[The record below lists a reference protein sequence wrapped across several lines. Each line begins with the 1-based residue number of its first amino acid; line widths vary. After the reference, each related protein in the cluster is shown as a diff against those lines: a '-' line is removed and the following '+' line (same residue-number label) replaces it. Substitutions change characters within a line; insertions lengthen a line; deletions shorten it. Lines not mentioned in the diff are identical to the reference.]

1 MKKYAVISS
10 FFVLAFCAGCS
21 TVKFSPTQNITQTC
35 PSSASSNSESKEKQC
50 CLKDTLNITVNPV
63 VETCKPDSGKDN
75 AGEFSNIEVSPKF
88 KYSPKKSLNI
98 NGKANVQNQE
108 VKDFGTGCFG
118 QNCKINK
125 FFFDNKSEIKINS
138 IQNNDDQSKKD
149 HSASL
154 EEFLSYH
161 FIFLACL
168 LIVLII
174 EQLFIYYKSTKKKS
188 KENKSNNSYPFEILS
203 PYVNKEIL
211 SQPTK
216 DQLNFSI
223 IENTQIKNIA
233 ITGPYGSGKSSIW
246 ESYCEGAT
254 LREKKNII
262 QISFA
267 NFSNNQSHYKNDN
280 FTEYEIERVIIQQLV
295 YSKENKD
302 LKYSSFQ
309 KINDLP
315 NYKISA
321 LAFLYLF
328 LFSTI
333 TFTLAATAYPDT
345 VESIL
350 QYITQLYTSNE
361 LYKNIVAVCCPTI
374 IYCFLFYITFWIIQK
389 ANKIKISKFCIN
401 NIELTF
407 DEKNSLFDKY
417 LNEIVY
423 FFEASKTNLV
433 VIEDLDR
440 FDTSLKIFTKLR
452 ELNTLINSYPP
463 TKDSVKFVYLIRDD
477 VLSKYERT
485 KFFDFIIPVIPK
497 LSVNNSASILKEEID
512 NLNKQKNSDIIKLDQ
527 YYLMCIQDYLKDFRL
542 VKNCINEFF
551 IYRDEFNNITKN
563 KSEINKDSN
572 NEEAPSNENIFD
584 KKIFS
589 LVLYK
594 NLYPKDFSKLEKNEG
609 VLFKCISEI
618 HKILGI
624 KEDEKSLNKSIKKTL
639 TIYNNINSRAKF
651 KTKIEILNSHLG
663 YNETDRVDDK
673 ILWTLLINGYIE
685 NDYEMFIKKHNEA
698 ILNYPEQK
706 FLLNVKNDIPASQ
719 NLSLRQGNL
728 ELISE
733 QMLNHQWNSPG
744 ILNNTFIDFIL
755 EETEKR
761 NNKEKNENETSI
773 TESTKDLKIE
783 GIVEAI
789 YSYDSKQ
796 SEKFFPQYYRHC
808 KSTNIDIKL
817 LLAKITII
825 LESKNKND
833 SMNILECFFTNNDV
847 NLFLLYLKTIDF
859 DATTFDTLSAIGF
872 FIDNDSNKS
881 FKNDL
886 FEKSSIIDDFIDI
899 MGSNGIRI
907 TLTPQICKK
916 LIKHGKISSSIYKIS
931 KYNFDLILT
940 ELNLSTKENYYL
952 TRCLQTKELRDRILN
967 TTPTSTLGFFNKI
980 LFDFNDVDEDYLILK
995 VFFESN
1001 NKSKNHIS
1009 TERRSDYISRIP
1021 PKWEKFVIYNRYVSF
1036 DEYLSESLK
1045 EFILSN
1051 SSNQE
1056 ISESLQKD
1064 ETGIKEFVRAVIKN
1078 SNIDNN
1084 VLLQKFLPF
1093 WKEYIPIILN
1103 CYKGYEEELQGLSLD
1118 KNHLLQTYAIQNEK
1132 IYFDQIMFLLVTKD
1146 PDFFE
1151 NKYPEEEFAK
1161 ENEFQLMILESEE
1174 KNLDN
1179 LKKHFFKEIA
1189 ICPTDEE
1196 NPRRYKAYKKFGLVQ
1211 KKTSIQNFLFLDD
1224 IVKTM
1229 HKVFDPIKNIN
1240 LKSFNNS
1247 IMHPAL
1253 NISDNF
1259 DRLTPLTDDPW
1270 SILLFRTLKYWYQEL
1285 CRYVSF
1291 NTFPYGN
1298 DMQGLKEIEKI
1309 DEKIVNE
1316 RNSDYQNLVKKVEF
1330 WVNELDEYIKDFK

>member
-1 MKKYAVISS
+1 MKKYAVIYS

-35 PSSASSNSESKEKQC
+35 PSSANSNSESKEKQC

-440 FDTSLKIFTKLR
+440 FDSSLKIFTKLR
-452 ELNTLINSYPP
+452 ELNTLINHYPP

-497 LSVNNSASILKEEID
+497 LTVNNSASILKEEID
-512 NLNKQKNSDIIKLDQ
+512 NINKQKNSDIIKLDQ

-719 NLSLRQGNL
+719 NLSLRQDNL

-733 QMLNHQWNSPG
+733 QILNHQWNSLG

-755 EETEKR
+755 LNTKS
-761 NNKEKNENETSI
+761 SI
-773 TESTKDLKIE
+773 NAKAPQIIEAMYNFDLFRK
-783 GIVEAI
+783 
-789 YSYDSKQ
+789 SFDS
-796 SEKFFPQYYRHC
+796 FIPQYVNHC
-808 KSTNIDIKL
+808 ISNRISVFPL
-817 LLAKITII
+817 LEAAEKVFSDTH
-825 LESKNKND
+825 S
-833 SMNILECFFTNNDV
+833 SS
-847 NLFLLYLKTIDF
+847 LFLNIFFLNL
-859 DATTFDTLSAIGF
+859 DTYIFFF
-872 FIDNDSNKS
+872 FIDNHNLNETNPSNTTAINEFLDSNIS
-881 FKNDL
+881 FKNEL
-886 FEKSSIIDDFIDI
+886 FRR
-899 MGSNGIRI
+899 MSN
-907 TLTPQICKK
+907 KFDS
-916 LIKHGKISSSIYKIS
+916 LIKALEKNKVKIHLTKEICHDLITTNYLSADIYYLFKENI
-931 KYNFDLILT
+931 DLILT
-940 ELNLSTKENYYL
+940 YYNQSTDYSNY
-952 TRCLQTKELRDRILN
+952 TSRCLNIDGLNKIIQKKSFSYFINILFKFERN
-967 TTPTSTLGFFNKI
+967 YEDYSVLKKLFENVFRSKYRFNDSEIINFFKTLPLQWESAILYNHFFSFNKFVSDTI
-980 LFDFNDVDEDYLILK
+980 SFILK
-995 VFFESN
+995 KSDLNPNISN
-1001 NKSKNHIS
+1001 
-1009 TERRSDYISRIP
+1009 
-1021 PKWEKFVIYNRYVSF
+1021 
-1036 DEYLSESLK
+1036 
-1045 EFILSN
+1045 
-1051 SSNQE
+1051 
-1056 ISESLQKD
+1056 SLQKD
-1064 ETGIKEFVRAVIKN
+1064 KVCIKEFVRAVIKE
-1078 SNIDNN
+1078 SNYSNDILD
-1084 VLLQKFLPF
+1084 QKFLPF
-1093 WKEYIPIILN
+1093 WENYTPILG
-1103 CYKGYEEELQGLSLD
+1103 CYNDEIDEIKDLSTER
-1118 KNHLLQTYAIQNEK
+1118 NHLLQLYGISHERDNLGQVML
-1132 IYFDQIMFLLVTKD
+1132 QLLIKD

-1161 ENEFQLMILESEE
+1161 ENELQLMILESEDN
-1174 KNLDN
+1174 NLDN

-1211 KKTSIQNFLFLDD
+1211 KKTSVQNFLFLDD

-1259 DRLTPLTDDPW
+1259 DRLTPLTEDPW
-1270 SILLFRTLKYWYQEL
+1270 SILLFKTLKYWYQEL
-1285 CRYVSF
+1285 CRYVAF

-1298 DMQGLKEIEKI
+1298 GIQGLKEIEKI
-1309 DEKIVNE
+1309 DEKNVNE

-1330 WVNELDEYIKDFK
+1330 WLKELDEYIKDFK